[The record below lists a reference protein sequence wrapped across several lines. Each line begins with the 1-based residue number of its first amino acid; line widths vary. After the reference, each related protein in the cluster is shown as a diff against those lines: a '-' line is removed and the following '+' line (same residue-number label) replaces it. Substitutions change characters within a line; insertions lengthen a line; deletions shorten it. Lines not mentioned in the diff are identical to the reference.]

1 MLKKMPL
8 SYLQFMKRIST
19 FFLIVVAATSLTIC
33 IAFLTEIKVRGDGSG
48 TMVQTITMNPEQMK
62 ESMESIAKQMGA
74 TTTESTM
81 DLKKDPPNASREG
94 LFKEDDLNAHA
105 AAKVATALYRL
116 EQGNL
121 SNVKAVGKGMS
132 EYRLDF
138 GPGYRI
144 YFGQEGTKTVVLL
157 GGGSK
162 KTQGKDIR
170 TAQALWAEYKSEKV
184 KKK

>member
-1 MLKKMPL
+1 MIVGAVLGLEKMTGRKVVE
-8 SYLQFMKRIST
+8 YLRQGVSHF
-19 FFLIVVAATSLTIC
+19 
-33 IAFLTEIKVRGDGSG
+33 GSWFNRLD
-48 TMVQTITMNPEQMK
+48 T
-62 ESMESIAKQMGA
+62 
-74 TTTESTM
+74 
-81 DLKKDPPNASREG
+81 
-94 LFKEDDLNAHA
+94 HA

-121 SNVKAVGKGMS
+121 SNVKAVGKGVS

-144 YFGQEGTKTVVLL
+144 YFGQEGERIIILL

-170 TAQALWAEYKSEKV
+170 TAQALWTEYRLMKAKG
-184 KKK
+184 K

>member
-1 MLKKMPL
+1 MVDWKVVE
-8 SYLQFMKRIST
+8 YLRQGVSPF
-19 FFLIVVAATSLTIC
+19 
-33 IAFLTEIKVRGDGSG
+33 
-48 TMVQTITMNPEQMK
+48 
-62 ESMESIAKQMGA
+62 SIWF
-74 TTTESTM
+74 T
-81 DLKKDPPNASREG
+81 G
-94 LFKEDDLNAHA
+94 LDARA

-116 EQGNL
+116 EQGNF
-121 SNVKAVGKGMS
+121 SNVKAVGKGVS

-162 KTQGKDIR
+162 KMQGKDIR
-170 TAQALWAEYKSEKV
+170 TAQTLWAEYKSEKV